1 MSLSQFIRDNTNGG
15 HNIAR
20 LLIDVMEG
28 RIDNARV
35 SHRLTAARLLTI
47 YGYGD
52 VDDSTSANTPEVSDR
67 KWARRVRLSIGADL
81 TRLIKANTDDGQD
94 VVMFLIDVM
103 EGRVEGINVG
113 HRLSAAKELLG
124 PGVRKEPKQ
133 RPPQASGIEN
143 TQAVDSQQASGTH
156 HPPRGCR
163 LRGPPGRAESHP
175 HMQLPPRTL
184 IPSKDLHLPPFV
196 LTLSKDLHLP
206 PFILSPSKDLQLSPF
221 ILSPSKDLPPFIL
234 SLSKD
239 SSIPPTQTGPQSEP
253 THQPAKPAPV
263 HPVENPLWRE
273 PVQARSIPPT
283 QPEAN
288 PDFDPNAHHY

>member
-1 MSLSQFIRDNTNGG
+1 MSLSQFIRDNTNDG

-52 VDDSTSANTPEVSDR
+52 VDDPTGPNTPEVSDR

-81 TRLIKANTDDGQD
+81 TRLIKANTDDGQA

-113 HRLSAAKELLG
+113 HRLSAAKELLARAFG
-124 PGVRKEPKQ
+124 KSRSRDLPK
-133 RPPQASGIEN
+133 
-143 TQAVDSQQASGTH
+143 
-156 HPPRGCR
+156 
-163 LRGPPGRAESHP
+163 PPGSKT
-175 HMQLPPRTL
+175 PRRSTA
-184 IPSKDLHLPPFV
+184 SKRREH
-196 LTLSKDLHLP
+196 T
-206 PFILSPSKDLQLSPF
+206 
-221 ILSPSKDLPPFIL
+221 
-234 SLSKD
+234 
-239 SSIPPTQTGPQSEP
+239 IPPEAVAFEARLAERVASAHAATPVHPDPVQGPAPVSVRPKLVEGPEPVEARSTPPTQSEP
-253 THQPAKPAPV
+253 THQPDEPAYVRPE
-263 HPVENPLWRE
+263 PVEG
-273 PVQARSIPPT
+273 RSIPPT

-288 PDFDPNAHHY
+288 ANFNPNAHHY

>member
-1 MSLSQFIRDNTNGG
+1 MNRLETSTIASNPQPMSLSRYIRDNTNDG

-67 KWARRVRLSIGADL
+67 KWARRVRLAIGADL
-81 TRLIKANTDDGQD
+81 TRLIKANTDDGQA

-113 HRLSAAKELLG
+113 HRLSAAKELLARAFG
-124 PGVRKEPKQ
+124 KSRSRDLPK
-133 RPPQASGIEN
+133 
-143 TQAVDSQQASGTH
+143 
-156 HPPRGCR
+156 
-163 LRGPPGRAESHP
+163 PPGSKTPRRSTSRNHTMPPEAVAFEARLAERVASAHAATP
-175 HMQLPPRTL
+175 VHSELVEGQ
-184 IPSKDLHLPPFV
+184 
-196 LTLSKDLHLP
+196 
-206 PFILSPSKDLQLSPF
+206 
-221 ILSPSKDLPPFIL
+221 
-234 SLSKD
+234 
-239 SSIPPTQTGPQSEP
+239 SIPPTQTEP
-253 THQPAKPAPV
+253 THQPDLPAPASVRPEPVEGPEPIEARSTPPTQSEPAHQPVESAPVPV
-263 HPVENPLWRE
+263 HPE
-273 PVQARSIPPT
+273 PVEGHSIPPT

-288 PDFDPNAHHY
+288 PNFDPKAHHY